1 MVVGSVQFGTFHVR
15 TPSPVVGPL
24 RQGLPDLAASFGSG
38 GDLRAALR
46 SVVRVER
53 ALETLRSLLDGSSR
67 RSVPGSAAQVASS
80 GGLFLDASATAATVR
95 STDEINRVPT
105 SFSPR
110 QPTWTSTS
118 TAAPLIGGVYTG
130 TSQTWSFRA
139 RPTGPGVSAIVGT
152 DPFTLEM
159 IDGGGTV
166 RQTLTLNNS
175 YTPGTAL
182 SLSNGLTVSLGA
194 GQIRRNDTFSVAT
207 SATVGSA
214 VDPTKRFNGTGNAAP
229 GFEDGVTVGDG
240 ALSIN
245 GTSIDVFAS
254 DTLNGVLSRITASSA
269 GVTAT
274 FDAAAERV
282 VLTQKSLGATPTIAL
297 GADSSGLLAAVRLQ
311 GAAVTPGTNG
321 GFPEPMGL
329 NSRFSGVSAGT
340 LSINGVGIAFDPA
353 VDSLEQLLGRINGS
367 GAGVTASFTGDR
379 VRIANGSPEGPLT
392 LSDGGAGLLPAL
404 GLVAGTTE
412 ATPGVEGGG
421 MSGGRARRIATAMGD
436 LAKAVNALFDDRAFE
451 GSAPSRLRTL
461 RSSLQTG
468 VLKAF
473 DTEHAR
479 VRTAWGLTLD
489 FRGEGKVMPFSRED
503 EERLMDALRRGDR
516 GLVHTLGD
524 GGDRPSLG
532 DSMASLLA
540 AARKSLATDT
550 GSTGTSFRGVA

>member
-15 TPSPVVGPL
+15 PPSAPAGL
-24 RQGLPDLAASFGSG
+24 FRQGLSDLGASLGSG

-67 RSVPGSAAQVASS
+67 RSIPGSGAQVTSN
-80 GGLFLDASATAATVR
+80 GGLSLDASATAATLR
-95 STDEINRVPT
+95 STDEVNRVPT

-118 TAAPLIGGVYTG
+118 TATPLIGGAYTG
-130 TSQTWSFRA
+130 TTQTWSFRA
-139 RPTGPGVSAIVGT
+139 RPTGPGLNAIVGT
-152 DPFTLEM
+152 EPFTLEM

-166 RQTLTLNNS
+166 RQTLTLDSN
-175 YTPGTAL
+175 YTSGTAI
-182 SLSNGLTVSLGA
+182 SLNNGLTVTLGA
-194 GQIRRNDTFSVAT
+194 GQIRRNDTFSVST

-229 GFEDGVTVGDG
+229 GFEDGVTVGAG
-240 ALSIN
+240 AFTIN

-282 VLTQKSLGATPTIAL
+282 VLTQQSHGAAPTIAL
-297 GADSSGLLAAVRLQ
+297 GADTSGLLAAVRLG
-311 GAAVTPGTNG
+311 GAVVEPGKDG
-321 GFPEPMGL
+321 GFAESMAL
-329 NSRFSGVSAGT
+329 NSRFSAVTAGT
-340 LSINGVGIAFDPA
+340 LTINGVGLAFDPA
-353 VDSLEQLLGRINGS
+353 ADSLEQLLGRINES

-379 VRIANGSPEGPLT
+379 VRIVGSSPDKALT
-392 LSDGGAGLLPAL
+392 LDDGGAGLLPAL

-412 ATPGVEGGG
+412 ATAGIEGGG
-421 MSGGRARRIATAMGD
+421 MSSGRARRIAAAMGD
-436 LAKAVNALFDDRAFE
+436 LARAFNGLFDDRGFE
-451 GSAPSRLRTL
+451 GSAPSRLRAL
-461 RSSLQTG
+461 RSSLQAG

-473 DTEHAR
+473 DTEQAR
-479 VRTAWGLTLD
+479 VRTSWGLTLD
-489 FRGEGKVMPFSRED
+489 FRGEGKVMPFAQGD
-503 EERLMDALRRGDR
+503 EERVVDALRRGDR
-516 GLVHTLGD
+516 SLSRTLGD
-524 GGDRPSLG
+524 GGDRQSLG

-540 AARKSLATDT
+540 TARNSLAAEAGT
-550 GSTGTSFRGVA
+550 TGTLFSGVA